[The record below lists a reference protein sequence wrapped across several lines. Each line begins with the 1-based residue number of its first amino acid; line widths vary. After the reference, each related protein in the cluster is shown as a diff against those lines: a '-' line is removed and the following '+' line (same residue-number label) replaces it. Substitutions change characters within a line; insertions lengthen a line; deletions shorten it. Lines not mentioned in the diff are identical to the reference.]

1 MTDRTRSQVSTWL
14 RGVAD
19 RVRERDFWL
28 VQLGVAVAV
37 LSHVAVEVAGL
48 PQQHTVGA
56 AVYLPP
62 LLLLAPVAWAS
73 LRYGL
78 EGGVLTSAWAAVLT
92 VPNLLLWHPADFEWV
107 GDLVFLAVVLL
118 LGVVVA
124 VPVERERA
132 ERRRA
137 ETAAARL
144 HEVEQERLRT
154 YVHEVTLA
162 QEAERAR
169 LARDLHD
176 DVAQRLVVLVR
187 HLDAVEDAGAPDDG
201 RLAAAR
207 TAASAALAEV
217 RRTSRDLRPT
227 VLDDLGL
234 GPALEWLADDLEQRS
249 GITATAEVLGPL
261 RRLDPPV
268 ELALFRVAQEALR
281 NVERHAAATR
291 ASITVTTGASTV
303 DLEVHDDGVG
313 FEVPD
318 DLRTLARAGRLGTI
332 GMQERAELVGGWLQ
346 VRSAPGAGT
355 TVTVS
360 VPTGSH
366 AAPATEPGQTG
377 D

>member
-1 MTDRTRSQVSTWL
+1 MSDRTTSQVSTWL
-14 RGVAD
+14 GRVAD

-48 PQQHTVGA
+48 PQQHSVGA

-107 GDLVFLAVVLL
+107 GDLVFLAVVLA

-124 VPVERERA
+124 VPVERERT
-132 ERRRA
+132 ERQRA
-137 ETAAARL
+137 QAAAARL
-144 HEVEQERLRT
+144 HEVEQDRLRT
-154 YVHEVTLA
+154 YVQEVTLA

-187 HLDAVEDAGAPDDG
+187 HLDAIEEAGAPDDD

-207 TAASAALAEV
+207 TSASAALAEV

-234 GPALEWLADDLEQRS
+234 SPALEWLADDLEQRS
-249 GITATAEVLGPL
+249 GIAATADVVGPV

-268 ELALFRVAQEALR
+268 ELALFRIAQEALR
-281 NVERHAAATR
+281 NVERHAAATT
-291 ASITVTTGASTV
+291 ASITVSLGASTV
-303 DLEVHDDGVG
+303 DLEVRDDGVG

-332 GMQERAELVGGWLQ
+332 GMQERAELVGGRLE
-346 VRSAPGAGT
+346 VRSAPGEGT
-355 TVTVS
+355 TVQVS
-360 VPTGSH
+360 VPSAGA
-366 AAPATEPGQTG
+366 AAPPAHHA